1 MRDRSDTG
9 GFTDVHAAEITVIIA
24 QKTLSNF
31 FNHINDT
38 DLDLPEAP
46 EV

>member
-9 GFTDVHAAEITVIIA
+9 GFTDVHTAEITAITA

-31 FNHINDT
+31 FNHLNDT
-38 DLDLPEAP
+38 DLDWPQTPEA
-46 EV
+46 